1 MPPIRSSELAASGGL
16 WDWDLTTNR
25 IHFSPRWFALL
36 GCNEHEVGNTREA
49 WLGRVHPDD
58 VTLVSDTLDE
68 HLATG
73 TGEFDIRHRMLHKD
87 GTYRWMSC
95 RGVVRR
101 RADGRVERV
110 TGCHADVTATTVADP
125 QTGLPNRWLFLEH
138 VTRSIGRAARYEG
151 FHFAVLLV
159 DLGRQVDDTRPP
171 ASLVADPLL
180 TAAARR
186 LETCVRS
193 AESPR
198 TMRHDDLVARLDGDR
213 FGILLCGLKDL
224 GHAMVAADRLLG
236 ELLAPFPGRHGQA
249 LLSASIGIAVS
260 ATGYASADDVLR
272 DAATALHRATLLGG
286 ARYEVF
292 DTAAL
297 QSSLTELQLE
307 AEFAGALE
315 RGEFALVYQPIIAI
329 TSNQVVGFEAL
340 VRWHHPVLG
349 VIAPLDFVPLAER
362 SGFIVPLGR
371 WALRRACTQLATW
384 QRDLPWTAPVWMA
397 VNLSNVQLGH
407 TTLVDDVV
415 VTLRETGVQA
425 DRLVLEVT
433 ESLALDDPAGARS
446 VLMELRTLG
455 VRVSIDDFGT
465 GHSSLASLGQLPLDA
480 LKLDRSFVRGIEVR
494 PDLCEIV
501 AAVLVMARQLGLRAI
516 AEGIENEA
524 QLAAVRSL
532 GCEHGQG
539 YLFAKPMAPE
549 HVALVMH
556 DGLAIN
562 WQGRSDGPPAPGADA
577 AASVAADRRSARPP
591 ATHFTASAAGVL
603 LVVMVGVGA
612 GVVGWTADVAERPG
626 SSGARVPRSD
636 TTSTAAAPDTSA
648 TTPTALKP
656 VSLRVLHQHLM
667 GNCRGRLVVSRAA
680 VTFVPDDRERQAA
693 DVFTFRPGEFLHELG
708 DDVLTIRSNDR
719 TYRFKAA
726 ESTGTDSTPQL
737 KKLVAAMARNR

>member
-1 MPPIRSSELAASGGL
+1 M
-16 WDWDLTTNR
+16 
-25 IHFSPRWFALL
+25 
-36 GCNEHEVGNTREA
+36 
-49 WLGRVHPDD
+49 
-58 VTLVSDTLDE
+58 
-68 HLATG
+68 
-73 TGEFDIRHRMLHKD
+73 
-87 GTYRWMSC
+87 
-95 RGVVRR
+95 
-101 RADGRVERV
+101 
-110 TGCHADVTATTVADP
+110 
-125 QTGLPNRWLFLEH
+125 
-138 VTRSIGRAARYEG
+138 
-151 FHFAVLLV
+151 
-159 DLGRQVDDTRPP
+159 
-171 ASLVADPLL
+171 
-180 TAAARR
+180 
-186 LETCVRS
+186 
-193 AESPR
+193 
-198 TMRHDDLVARLDGDR
+198 
-213 FGILLCGLKDL
+213 
-224 GHAMVAADRLLG
+224 
-236 ELLAPFPGRHGQA
+236 
-249 LLSASIGIAVS
+249 S
-260 ATGYASADDVLR
+260 ATGYANADDVLR
-272 DAATALHRATLLGG
+272 DAGTALHRAALLGG

-297 QSSLTELQLE
+297 QLSLTELQLE

-315 RGEFALVYQPIIAI
+315 RGEFAVVYQPIVAL

-371 WALRRACTQLATW
+371 WMLRQACTQLTTW
-384 QRDLPWTAPVWMA
+384 QRELPWTAQVWMA
-397 VNLSNVQLGH
+397 VNISNVQLGH
-407 TTLVDDVV
+407 AALVDDVV
-415 VTLRETGVQA
+415 VTLRETGLQA
-425 DRLVLEVT
+425 GSLVLEVT
-433 ESLALDDPAGARS
+433 ESLAIDDPAGAKS

-501 AAVLVMARQLGLRAI
+501 AAVLVMARQLGLRVI

-532 GCEHGQG
+532 GCEYGQG

-549 HVALVMH
+549 QVALVVH
-556 DGLAIN
+556 DGLSID
-562 WQGRSDGPPAPGADA
+562 WQGRPEDAPAPGAEA
-577 AASVAADRRSARPP
+577 AASIAADHRRARP
-591 ATHFTASAAGVL
+591 AASHLLASAAGVL

-626 SSGARVPRSD
+626 SSGARVP
-636 TTSTAAAPDTSA
+636 TSGVLDASKPVPVPTAPAAA
-648 TTPTALKP
+648 KP

-667 GNCRGRLVVSRAA
+667 GSCRGRLVVSRAA

-708 DDVLTIRSNDR
+708 DDVLTIRSNDC

-726 ESTGTDSTPQL
+726 ESSGTDTNPQL